1 MIDKLLTFFMSLA
14 SVVLGAVLTQISAN
28 KNEKKL
34 LLREKQRICRE
45 NLGDTYELIIEYTS
59 KFMNFAPKDLLAN
72 LGDFGDEDL
81 SSEEVKSTLSIL
93 FRKAAREGEAGLD
106 KCKLIE
112 SKLKIL
118 KTIQRS
124 FDTYYYALYNLYL
137 EDKKFAIYASDD
149 VKSSLKSFLNL
160 LIDGYEIG
168 CTGFDD
174 KNNKTSQDKNL
185 FDDARDKL
193 IHAMKV
199 DLGIVN

>member
-72 LGDFGDEDL
+72 LGDFGDEAL
-81 SSEEVKSTLSIL
+81 SSEEVESTLSIL

-118 KTIQRS
+118 KTMQRS

-168 CTGFDD
+168 CTCFDD

>member
-81 SSEEVKSTLSIL
+81 SSEEVESTLSIL

-118 KTIQRS
+118 KTMQRS

-168 CTGFDD
+168 CTCFDD

>member
-81 SSEEVKSTLSIL
+81 SSEEVESTLSIL
-93 FRKAAREGEAGLD
+93 FRKAAREGETGLD

-118 KTIQRS
+118 KTMQRS
-124 FDTYYYALYNLYL
+124 FDTYYYALFNLYL

-168 CTGFDD
+168 CTCFDD

>member
-72 LGDFGDEDL
+72 LDDFGDEDL
-81 SSEEVKSTLSIL
+81 SSEEVESTLSIL

-118 KTIQRS
+118 KTMQRS

-168 CTGFDD
+168 CTCFDD

>member
-1 MIDKLLTFFMSLA
+1 MLDKLFTIVMSLA

-81 SSEEVKSTLSIL
+81 SSEEVESTLSIL

-118 KTIQRS
+118 KTMQRS

-168 CTGFDD
+168 CTCFDD

>member
-1 MIDKLLTFFMSLA
+1 MLDKLFTIVMSLA

-72 LGDFGDEDL
+72 LDYIGEEDL
-81 SSEEVKSTLSIL
+81 SIEEVKSTLSIL
-93 FRKAAREGEAGLD
+93 FRKAAREGEAGIA
-106 KCKLIE
+106 KSKLIE

-118 KTIQRS
+118 KTMQGS
-124 FDTYYYALYNLYL
+124 FDKYYFPLYNIYL

-149 VKSSLKSFLNL
+149 VKSSLKNFLNL
-160 LIDGYEIG
+160 IIDGYEIG
-168 CTGFDD
+168 CTGFEC
-174 KNNKTSQDKNL
+174 KNNKMGKDINL
-185 FDDARDKL
+185 FDDARDRL

-199 DLGIVN
+199 DLGMVN

>member
-1 MIDKLLTFFMSLA
+1 MLDKLFTIVMSLA

-72 LGDFGDEDL
+72 LDNLAEEDL
-81 SSEEVKSTLSIL
+81 SSEEVRSTLSIL
-93 FRKAAREGEAGLD
+93 LRKAAREGEAGIA
-106 KCKLIE
+106 KSKLIE

-118 KTIQRS
+118 KTMQGS
-124 FDTYYYALYNLYL
+124 FDKYYYPLYNLYL

-149 VKSSLKSFLNL
+149 VKSSLKNFLNL
-160 LIDGYEIG
+160 IIDGYEIG
-168 CTGFDD
+168 CTGFEC
-174 KNNKTSQDKNL
+174 KNNKMGKDINL
-185 FDDARDKL
+185 FDDARDRL

-199 DLGIVN
+199 DLGMVN

>member
-14 SVVLGAVLTQISAN
+14 SVVLGGVLTQISAN

-45 NLGDTYELIIEYTS
+45 NLGDTYELIIEYNS

-72 LGDFGDEDL
+72 LDYIGEEDL
-81 SSEEVKSTLSIL
+81 SIEEVKSTLSIL
-93 FRKAAREGEAGLD
+93 FRKAAREGEASIA
-106 KCKLIE
+106 KSKLIE
-112 SKLKIL
+112 SKLKVL
-118 KTIQRS
+118 KTMQGS
-124 FDTYYYALYNLYL
+124 FDKYYFPLYNIYL

-149 VKSSLKSFLNL
+149 VKSSLKNFINL
-160 LIDGYEIG
+160 IIDGYEIG
-168 CTGFDD
+168 CTGFEC
-174 KNNKTSQDKNL
+174 KNNKTGKDINL
-185 FDDARDKL
+185 FDDARDRL

>member
-81 SSEEVKSTLSIL
+81 SSEEVESTLSIL

-118 KTIQRS
+118 KTMQRS
-124 FDTYYYALYNLYL
+124 FDTYYYALFNLYL

-168 CTGFDD
+168 CTCFDD